1 MSIFNC
7 FKKKKNK
14 HRPVEEI
21 IINEIE
27 KTELILNDNLSQI
40 TKIDNNNFKN
50 TNEIIKK
57 AEEFGEEVDT
67 SKDFEKV
74 MARNAAV
81 KMIQADLDK
90 KSNKNKLLSNKKI
103 NKNPQND
110 KKKNF
115 EELFKK
121 EKN

>member
-1 MSIFNC
+1 
-7 FKKKKNK
+7 
-14 HRPVEEI
+14 
-21 IINEIE
+21 
-27 KTELILNDNLSQI
+27 
-40 TKIDNNNFKN
+40 
-50 TNEIIKK
+50 
-57 AEEFGEEVDT
+57 
-67 SKDFEKV
+67 